1 MKRLGVTDLMDPAS
15 NFRVGCDYLAELL
28 ERYPLA
34 NALAFYNSGD
44 PALRPYCERVMDYMA
59 ALEGGEI

>member
-1 MKRLGVTDLMDPAS
+1 MERLGVTDLMDPAS

-28 ERYPLA
+28 GRYPLA

-44 PALRPYCERVMDYMA
+44 PALRPYCERVMDYLET
-59 ALEGGEI
+59 LEGGRV